1 MNALDNGI
9 PASTVGLIYT
19 FQLFS
24 APCTSFR
31 EKKVLL
37 FCLNTSLK
45 ALKQENND
53 NQNSNNSNKNLSH
66 LLLSL
71 RKILFSDDTLFS
83 SSKFFT

>member
-19 FQLFS
+19 SNYVQHLHKFS
-24 APCTSFR
+24 W

-37 FCLNTSLK
+37 FCLNISLK
-45 ALKQENND
+45 ALKQENWNW
-53 NQNSNNSNKNLSH
+53 NSDNSNKDLPH

-71 RKILFSDDTLFS
+71 RVLHQGFRQ
-83 SSKFFT
+83 

>member
-9 PASTVGLIYT
+9 PASTVGLIYI

-53 NQNSNNSNKNLSH
+53 N
-66 LLLSL
+66 
-71 RKILFSDDTLFS
+71 
-83 SSKFFT
+83 